1 MEIVTVALADRWQRP
16 VQAEVLIR
24 DHRVEF
30 HYGGGVVG
38 TITRAAM
45 HEFLMCPEK
54 PLVLEGMALWEV
66 LGGFAI
72 AIDTAMGRP
81 EVPAYVLPDQV
92 VRQLRE
98 AV

>member
-1 MEIVTVALADRWQRP
+1 MALADRWQRP

-24 DHRVEF
+24 DQRVEF
-30 HYGGGVVG
+30 RYGGGVVG
-38 TITRAAM
+38 TAARGVM
-45 HEFLMCPEK
+45 HDWLSCPSV
-54 PLVLEGMALWEV
+54 PLVLEGMSLLEV
-66 LGGFAI
+66 ASGVAI
-72 AIDTAMGRP
+72 AIDTAMGQP